1 MVGTA
6 SHTLERIFVTTDEE
20 RGESGAAETQEGEE
34 EEEEDSSII
43 CNYLLEKKINVYI
56 KRRNHLVVT
65 ITSLNLLIKKQTVEN
80 VAYWNVGIQ

>member
-20 RGESGAAETQEGEE
+20 RGKTGAAETQEGEEE

-43 CNYLLEKKINVYI
+43 CNYLLEK
-56 KRRNHLVVT
+56 
-65 ITSLNLLIKKQTVEN
+65 
-80 VAYWNVGIQ
+80 